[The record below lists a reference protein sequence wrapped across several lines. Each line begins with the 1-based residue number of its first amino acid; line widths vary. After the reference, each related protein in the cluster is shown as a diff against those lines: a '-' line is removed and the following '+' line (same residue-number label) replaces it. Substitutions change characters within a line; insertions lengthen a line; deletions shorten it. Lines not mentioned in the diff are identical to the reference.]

1 MARPN
6 KKSKH
11 VFCDRQTD
19 RQYFQMNNIYYVM
32 ITIMIKSLNIGLKE
46 IEGRYSGIDKL
57 CINYFDF

>member
-19 RQYFQMNNIYYVM
+19 RQTDRQYFQMNNIYVCYDNDNDNDK
-32 ITIMIKSLNIGLKE
+32 KSKYWIQRDRGE
-46 IEGRYSGIDKL
+46 VQRD
-57 CINYFDF
+57 